1 MFRDASFFIYEYGIS
16 RAAKIQTLLPDP
28 ERGFVLLTP
37 SPAGV
42 IYLTHGNLVI
52 NAVNEGG
59 LAMVVEQLDIGFGCI
74 SPEGDMQLPRAY
86 LEAEPQDVVSW
97 SETIRL
103 RLGFPDADLDE
114 PAAFEFAPPLPKNLV
129 PNIAVRLQ
137 ALFGWEDGDVTDA
150 LTLAVETAIAREA
163 RLEAHQE
170 ENAVHFVLRLRE
182 WSGAVSVPRE
192 KLPTIDK

>member
-1 MFRDASFFIYEYGIS
+1 
-16 RAAKIQTLLPDP
+16 
-28 ERGFVLLTP
+28 
-37 SPAGV
+37 
-42 IYLTHGNLVI
+42 
-52 NAVNEGG
+52 
-59 LAMVVEQLDIGFGCI
+59 MVVEQLDIGFGCI
-74 SPEGDMQLPRAY
+74 SPEGDVQLPRAY